1 MECGNLTLILTLL
14 LLCTM
19 ILVPVTAMDS
29 PEIQAKE
36 AAPDPV
42 YVVPDLLQVQSKAT
56 WGSQDWMAFG
66 DKLVQDANMQDL
78 VNDPKSS
85 GFGAG
90 AMSIVGSPDPTDMRL
105 NALKAYEQGLKS
117 TDPGTKDET
126 TADLWNKK
134 ALVYQKL
141 DANNLALE
149 ALDKSLQASP
159 AKDMT
164 YISKLENKA
173 AIQKSLGLT
182 EEAKKT
188 EADARY
194 LEDQIN
200 RQRGGRESAPLSP
213 AIILMGVL
221 GAGMLVFLHR
231 RRSSP

>member
-1 MECGNLTLILTLL
+1 MV
-14 LLCTM
+14 
-19 ILVPVTAMDS
+19 LVPVPAID
-29 PEIQAKE
+29 PQEIQAKE
-36 AAPDPV
+36 AAPSPV

-105 NALKAYEQGLKS
+105 NALKAYEQGLKN
-117 TDPGTKDET
+117 TDPGAKDET

-164 YISKLENKA
+164 YVSRLENKA
-173 AIQKSLGLT
+173 AIQKSLGMT
-182 EEAKKT
+182 AEAKQT
-188 EADARY
+188 EADARN

-200 RQRGGRESAPLSP
+200 RQKGGRESAPLSP
-213 AIILMGVL
+213 AVILMGVL
-221 GAGMLVFLHR
+221 GAGMLVLLHR